1 MAEPKTKLTE
11 ASVTDFINAVKDEQA
26 RADCWAIVELMQKV
40 TKAEPKMWGANI
52 VGFGMYTYKYA
63 SGKTGDWP
71 MVGFSPRK
79 QNLTLYVMGGFED
92 HDELMEKLG
101 KFTCGKS
108 CIYIKRFSDLH
119 VPTLKKLLKASIK
132 HILKIYPPQKEVVG

>member
-1 MAEPKTKLTE
+1 MAELKTKLND
-11 ASVTDFINAVKDEQA
+11 ASVEDFINAIKDEQI
-26 RADCWAIVELMQKV
+26 REDCLAVSKLMQEV

-71 MVGFSPRK
+71 LVGFSPRK

-132 HILKIYPPQKEVVG
+132 HILKIYPPQKK

>member
-1 MAEPKTKLTE
+1 MAELKTKLND
-11 ASVTDFINAVKDEQA
+11 ASVEDFINAVKDEQTREDC
-26 RADCWAIVELMQKV
+26 RAVAKLMQEA

-52 VGFGMYTYKYA
+52 VGFGIYTYKYA

-108 CIYIKRFSDLH
+108 CIYIKRLSDLH
-119 VPTLKKLLKASIK
+119 LPTLKKLLKASIK
-132 HILKIYPPQKEVVG
+132 HILKIYPPQKK

>member
-1 MAEPKTKLTE
+1 
-11 ASVTDFINAVKDEQA
+11 
-26 RADCWAIVELMQKV
+26 
-40 TKAEPKMWGANI
+40 
-52 VGFGMYTYKYA
+52 
-63 SGKTGDWP
+63 

-132 HILKIYPPQKEVVG
+132 HILKIYPPQKK